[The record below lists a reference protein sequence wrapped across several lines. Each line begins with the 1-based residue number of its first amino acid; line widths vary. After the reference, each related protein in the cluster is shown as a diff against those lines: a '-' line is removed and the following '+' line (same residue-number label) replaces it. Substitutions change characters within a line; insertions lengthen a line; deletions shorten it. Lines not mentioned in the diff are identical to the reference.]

1 MFAKCWF
8 ILCSKNQYQIICPF
22 DDLITQKIVLILYI
36 TKTKPRFNIQFQKL
50 NPNFVAVNKKTKKEK
65 RNNELRRQDCHR
77 MIEIQKIAE
86 ILNNSPSVE
95 LLRLRNREAIIVFL
109 MNTFSNQQ
117 GGISEEKIIA
127 QLADFLDY
135 RKIEKDEESDIDVFD
150 SYETKAKKYILSWT
164 NKGFLTNYPDEQ
176 GEVFYELSSHSSKTI
191 DWLASLIKEEFV
203 GTESKFNSILNQLK
217 ELVENTNE
225 DSEKRIQLLEEKKLE
240 IEQQIQRIKTGEDVK
255 VFEEF
260 EIVPRFNQIN
270 QSAKELLSDFKE
282 VEDNFKEITKGIYQ
296 KHADGS
302 LSKSDILKFT
312 FDALDALKE
321 SQQGKSFYAFW
332 SFILN
337 PDLQNKWDSLTKEL
351 YKTLEEKSIPV
362 SDPFLKGMK
371 KHLHSAG
378 QKVYKANDKM
388 AEKLSRIIREN
399 ESSKSEA
406 TKTIIQEIKKQ
417 LVEISKIKKKPEIS
431 FELESEIEINIPFER
446 KLTVEQSEEVIYKDK
461 PKIADEDITSSNH
474 LVKLFSQSNIDKEL
488 LRKRIRDILKEKSQ
502 ATLLDVVDYYGGLDK
517 GLPELFGY
525 IGIVKEFKHVISPD
539 KTQSIVFDSESRKQI
554 RIPEI
559 ILTK

>member
-1 MFAKCWF
+1 MIGIEK
-8 ILCSKNQYQIICPF
+8 
-22 DDLITQKIVLILYI
+22 IT
-36 TKTKPRFNIQFQKL
+36 
-50 NPNFVAVNKKTKKEK
+50 
-65 RNNELRRQDCHR
+65 
-77 MIEIQKIAE
+77 E

-95 LLRLRNREAIIVFL
+95 ILRLRNREAIIVFL
-109 MNTFSNQQ
+109 INTFSNQQ
-117 GGISEEKIIA
+117 GAISEEKIQV
-127 QLADFLDY
+127 QLADYLEY
-135 RKIEKDEESDIDVFD
+135 KKIEKDEESEIEVFD
-150 SYETKAKKYILSWT
+150 SYETKAKKFIQNWT

-176 GEVFYELSSHSSKTI
+176 GEVFYELSAHSSKTI
-191 DWLASLIKEEFV
+191 DWLASLKKEEFI
-203 GTESKFNSILNQLK
+203 GTESKFNTILNQLK
-217 ELVENTNE
+217 ELVENTN
-225 DSEKRIQLLEEKKLE
+225 DDTEKRIQLLEERKLE

-260 EIVPRFNQIN
+260 EIAPRFNQLN

-282 VEDNFKEITKGIYQ
+282 VEGNFKEITKGIYQ

-302 LSKSDILKFT
+302 LAKSDILEFT

-337 PDLQNKWDSLTKEL
+337 PDLQNKWESLTREL
-351 YKTLEEKSIPV
+351 YRTLEEKSIPV

-406 TKTIIQEIKKQ
+406 TKNIIQEIKKQ
-417 LVEISKIKKKPEIS
+417 LVEFSKTKKKPEIS
-431 FELESEIEINIPFER
+431 FELETEIEIYIPFER
-446 KLTVEQSEEVIYKDK
+446 KLTTEQSEEVTYKNK
-461 PKIADEDITSSNH
+461 PKIADKDITSSNH

-488 LRKRIRDILKEKSQ
+488 LRKRIKDILKEKSQ
-502 ATLLDVVDYYGGLDK
+502 TTLLDVVEYYGGLAK

-525 IGIVKEFKHVISPD
+525 IGIVKEFKHIISPN
-539 KTQSIVFDSESRKQI
+539 KTQSIVFDSENRKQI
-554 RIPEI
+554 KIPEI